1 MTGSPIGSA
10 FVFLSAFGNDTITN
24 FNVSG
29 STHDVFE
36 VSQSLFANWSAIDA
50 ALSDTAAGA
59 ELVLNPAETVTFTGV
74 TKAALE
80 ANSTADFR
88 FV

>member
-1 MTGSPIGSA
+1 V
-10 FVFLSAFGNDTITN
+10 FV
-24 FNVSG
+24 
-29 STHDVFE
+29 
-36 VSQSLFANWSAIDA
+36 VSQSLFANWAAIDA
-50 ALSDTAAGA
+50 ALSDTLAGA
-59 ELVLNPAETVTFTGV
+59 ELVLSAAETVTFTGV